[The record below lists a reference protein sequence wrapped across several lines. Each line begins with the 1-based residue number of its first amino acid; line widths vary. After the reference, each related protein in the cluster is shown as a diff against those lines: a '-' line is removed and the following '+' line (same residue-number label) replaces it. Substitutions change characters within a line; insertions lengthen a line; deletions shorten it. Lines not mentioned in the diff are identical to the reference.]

1 MGTLPRRYRH
11 PQDIQAIFDA
21 IDDTPLI
28 LQLGKYRWTGRRG
41 YTPESMWRAVL
52 VKYLLR
58 LRYVRDLIAQL
69 EASRPLRRLCG
80 FRNAIPSES
89 TFSRFLAR
97 LVDHQDLVNQAVTS
111 ASASVGTALV
121 QLKDAGLV
129 PDKAPAH
136 GRAVA
141 IDSSD
146 IPAYGNPWG
155 EKPADSDAR
164 WGHRTPKAGDTGAK
178 ADMFYG
184 FKFHALCDA
193 YYGTPLSWE
202 VLPANV
208 NDYPRLAPLV
218 DQLAADFPEMP
229 TRYLLADR
237 GYDGLSNYQYL
248 DDRRILAVIHMR
260 DTQRGQGII
269 DVKGR
274 PHCIGGVPMEYIRTD
289 RGKGHLFRCNPDK
302 GCPLKDTAPWLGPRC
317 DTEYHETWEGDH
329 LRRVGRLARA
339 SRRWRRLYRRRPI
352 IERMFSSM
360 KRSRLLAEHSCIG
373 IGKVRRHVSLSLL
386 TYTGSMLA
394 RLLAGDYEGMLD
406 MAVRRPVQPWALA
419 A

>member
-1 MGTLPRRYRH
+1 MGTLPLRYRR
-11 PQDIQAIFDA
+11 PQDIQSIFDA
-21 IDDTPLI
+21 IDDAPLI
-28 LQLGKYRWTGRRG
+28 AQLGKYRWTGRRG
-41 YTPESMWRAVL
+41 YTPQSMWRAVL

-80 FRNAIPSES
+80 FRNAVPSES

-97 LVDHQDLVNQAVTS
+97 LVDHQDLVNQAIAS
-111 ASASVGTALV
+111 ASASVGDALV
-121 QLKDAGLV
+121 QLKRAGKM
-129 PDKAPAH
+129 PNKGPAH
-136 GRAVA
+136 GRVVA

-155 EKPADSDAR
+155 EQPADPDAR
-164 WGHRTPKAGDTGAK
+164 WGHRTPKAGDTGDG

-184 FKFHALCDA
+184 FKLHALCDA

-218 DQLAADFPEMP
+218 DQLAADFPRMP

-237 GYDGLSNYQYL
+237 GYDGLSNYQHL

-274 PHCIGGVPMEYIRTD
+274 PRCIGGVPMEYIRTD
-289 RGKGHLFRCNPDK
+289 RGKGHLFRCNPDQ
-302 GCPLKDTAPWLGPRC
+302 GCPLKDTAPWLGSRC

-373 IGKVRRHVSLSLL
+373 INKVRLHVSLSLL
-386 TYTGSMLA
+386 TYTVSMLA